1 LFLQEGGVI
10 TTCPVELVTGKH
22 FQLSFLNY
30 VYFFFKYFAGFF
42 IDLALAWNMLFSF
55 SLISL
60 FCDLMTSSISNIS
73 SLAVDF
79 LKISFS
85 QLFYILSILY
95 KVVIYLKN
103 FAFWLVERD
112 TLDAYTIPKVNE
124 LCREKLICV
133 LLDYESAYLGLVG
146 DVNYSREVRFI
157 RGLVCYPTTQ
167 YKSLCVW
174 VRSCCCKLVSLL
186 LWILRT
192 VLNIIINQTFLHH
205 IFLFYPIDWVPLII
219 HLKK

>member
-60 FCDLMTSSISNIS
+60 FCDLITSSISNIS

-146 DVNYSREVRFI
+146 DVNYSR
-157 RGLVCYPTTQ
+157 
-167 YKSLCVW
+167 LC
-174 VRSCCCKLVSLL
+174 
-186 LWILRT
+186 
-192 VLNIIINQTFLHH
+192 
-205 IFLFYPIDWVPLII
+205 
-219 HLKK
+219 

>member
-1 LFLQEGGVI
+1 
-10 TTCPVELVTGKH
+10 
-22 FQLSFLNY
+22 
-30 VYFFFKYFAGFF
+30 
-42 IDLALAWNMLFSF
+42 MLFSF

-60 FCDLMTSSISNIS
+60 FCDLITSSISNIS